1 MGVDGEAAEVEAEA
15 EVDVVEVEVE
25 ARVAVAVAVDEIAGW
40 AVEVA
45 GWGVEVTGFVVEVVP
60 GFDDVIVGWVVVV
73 ASLVVDVASLVV
85 VVAALVDGLG
95 KGNHQ
100 SGIHD
105 FPTSCGNS
113 GCNGPAA
120 AQQASSAA
128 TKNVYSRI
136 NMMRDAKWGEI
147 FIYKIK

>member
-1 MGVDGEAAEVEAEA
+1 MGVDGAAA
-15 EVDVVEVEVE
+15 EVEVE
-25 ARVAVAVAVDEIAGW
+25 AEVEEDVVEVKAEEAGAVAVAFAVDEIAGW

-45 GWGVEVTGFVVEVVP
+45 GWGVGVT
-60 GFDDVIVGWVVVV
+60 GFDDVVVGFVVVV
-73 ASLVVDVASLVV
+73 ASPVVDVAGVVV

-120 AQQASSAA
+120 VQQASSAA

-136 NMMRDAKWGEI
+136 NMMRDVKKREI
-147 FIYKIK
+147 FI